1 MVMVLY
7 AKIDREGYID
17 GFSEIQDEI
26 YNTEFEIQ
34 EENFYE
40 LSACSGNCFKI
51 EEGIAVKKKD
61 VAAYLLEWEIKKQNK
76 ERIKVLKNLLAET
89 DYKAIKFAEGLIT
102 PEEYET
108 IRQQRQAWR
117 EEINLLGVDL

>member
-34 EENFYE
+34 E
-40 LSACSGNCFKI
+40 
-51 EEGIAVKKKD
+51 
-61 VAAYLLEWEIKKQNK
+61 
-76 ERIKVLKNLLAET
+76 
-89 DYKAIKFAEGLIT
+89 
-102 PEEYET
+102 
-108 IRQQRQAWR
+108 
-117 EEINLLGVDL
+117 